1 MNSSFFSARPSET
14 LRLKIGRVLAQIRG
28 GVHKSRVAG
37 HGPDFR
43 GFRTWVPGDNPARI
57 NYPASLKISPDLDEL
72 VVNTSYGEKR
82 ISVVVALDA
91 RRTMLIPPLKLKQA
105 GDLFW
110 LFALSAFRELDRFR
124 AVIMLDDAVLDSG
137 WILSEAKLEEFL
149 DEEVF
154 ERRSGLQLPHGGNLI
169 SAIGDIGLR
178 DASLVVISD
187 FCGGWK
193 EEIARI
199 DQLEMDEDNIRG
211 TFIAINEWAD
221 VGTCGYGI
229 EAADPL
235 TGRVLRMS
243 GRDLFRAAELSS
255 DFFASLERE
264 LVRHPIFF
272 TQVPLLQDPIAI
284 FCQSTFDLKIDT
296 D

>member
-1 MNSSFFSARPSET
+1 MNSSFFSARPSEM

-43 GFRTWVPGDNPARI
+43 GFRSWVPGDNPARI
-57 NYPASLKISPDLDEL
+57 NYPASLKSSPDLDKL

-91 RRTMLIPPLKLKQA
+91 SRTMFVPPLKFKQA

-110 LFALSAFRELDRFR
+110 LFALSTFRESDRFR
-124 AVIMLDDAVLDSG
+124 AIIMLDDAFLDSG
-137 WILSEAKLEEFL
+137 WVLSEAKLEEFL

-154 ERRSGLQLPHGGNLI
+154 EHRSGPQLPHGGNLI
-169 SAIGDIGLR
+169 SAIGDIGLK

-193 EEIARI
+193 EEIARL

-221 VGTCGYGI
+221 VDTCGYGI

-243 GRDLFRAAELSS
+243 DRDFLKAAELSR
-255 DFFASLERE
+255 DFFAALERA
-264 LVRHPIFF
+264 LVRHPISF
-272 TQVPLLQDPIAI
+272 TQVPLLQDPTAL
-284 FCQSTFDLKIDT
+284 FCQSAFDLEMDAY
-296 D
+296 